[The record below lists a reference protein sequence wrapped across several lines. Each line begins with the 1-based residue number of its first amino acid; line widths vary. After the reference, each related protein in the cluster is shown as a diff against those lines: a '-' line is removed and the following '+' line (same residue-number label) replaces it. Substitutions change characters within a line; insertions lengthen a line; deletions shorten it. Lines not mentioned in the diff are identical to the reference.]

1 MRVCRCKEDKRVPVL
16 TLPRLLSQDTE
27 VRLTT
32 EPLAGPDLAAWQ
44 PIERVVK
51 DAVTGQ
57 DRCGYYL
64 QLNIFTRP
72 TMLQRVAPVH
82 VSAALQQPDLQPA
95 AAQGRGG
102 GAHPSQGAQQRLE
115 LLTKFCYIFTV

>member
-1 MRVCRCKEDKRVPVL
+1 MCVCRCKEDKRVPVL
-16 TLPRLLSQDTE
+16 TLPRLLCQDTE
-27 VRLTT
+27 VRLTS

-64 QLNIFTRP
+64 QPIGSTTGCTITEKAPTRAFSWLKAPTSAFTFNSLLPRIDFSYLGCHK
-72 TMLQRVAPVH
+72 TYYWV
-82 VSAALQQPDLQPA
+82 
-95 AAQGRGG
+95 GRG
-102 GAHPSQGAQQRLE
+102 
-115 LLTKFCYIFTV
+115 

>member
-1 MRVCRCKEDKRVPVL
+1 MCVCRCKEDKRVPVL

-32 EPLAGPDLAAWQ
+32 EPLAGLDLAAWQ

-64 QLNIFTRP
+64 QFTVKYCYEAPAIAACRSSPRASRSSTTRP
-72 TMLQRVAPVH
+72 PTSCSPGPWWG
-82 VSAALQQPDLQPA
+82 S
-95 AAQGRGG
+95 
-102 GAHPSQGAQQRLE
+102 PS
-115 LLTKFCYIFTV
+115 

>member
-1 MRVCRCKEDKRVPVL
+1 MCVCRCKEDKRVPVL

-57 DRCGYYL
+57 DRCSVQILFTIYSQIFLRGPLCCSVSL
-64 QLNIFTRP
+64 QSTC
-72 TMLQRVAPVH
+72 
-82 VSAALQQPDLQPA
+82 QPLFNNQTSNQLQPRA
-95 AAQGRGG
+95 VVGE
-102 GAHPSQGAQQRLE
+102 PILVKVP
-115 LLTKFCYIFTV
+115 TNV